1 MGFATLAANLAAV
14 QTATAFI
21 APSTITRGT
30 PTATSPHFNHAV
42 IQSSS
47 QIFMLKQETYNPISA
62 VLDLFNPNNLLLNLS
77 PPGTAN
83 TISSKDEEVVTS
95 FINALNSR
103 TPPSELLQY
112 FNDDINYIDTAYY
125 NPIIGKDALLKH
137 WQLHVN
143 SSPLSS
149 FSLDNSQVIV
159 IDDIVSAT
167 NKVCVIYHLATTG
180 GQIIEDSTHITFYYL
195 SPQDG
200 GGRTKISRVF
210 DVAEPASP
218 KPGDAGLKLLKSVS
232 TLIGDKSIVISND
245 TLAKA
250 PNDDSSNVSVVE
262 KYFDAWNQRDM
273 NSAISLFTPTC
284 QMRDLQY
291 DDAFSGRD
299 EFKKHLMRVKE
310 CLPSSFNF
318 VVDDIAVSKTKAG
331 VLWHVENNGDPL
343 AFTRGC
349 SFYKIDEKSGLIE
362 SGFEIPEKAP
372 PKQGYLN
379 TLKSR
384 FEAEPVRF
392 IPAAIWVAYMYL
404 LFISD
409 GILPGANAL
418 ALEQRTWEE
427 VRDLSLNFFLVAPSL
442 HLPFSP
448 VVHPMLEGVF
458 NLLLAWAAM
467 FAGFLSDE
475 RKDKPNLLP
484 FGPMLVGMQF
494 LTSGF
499 LLPYL
504 FTRTVETKSDVH
516 REDIDGDI
524 QTLVAEWRPLGGFLG
539 LVGAAS
545 VFWGLFA
552 RPEYGAFTE
561 RYASFGDLLSID
573 RVGSSFIVDLVIFAV
588 FQSWFVDDDL
598 KRRGVQAGDL
608 SLLRNVAKYVPFFGL
623 AAYLSFRPLL
633 PSRELSE

>member
-1 MGFATLAANLAAV
+1 MRFATIVANLAAPLA
-14 QTATAFI
+14 ATAFT
-21 APSTITRGT
+21 APSAITLRA
-30 PTATSPHFNHAV
+30 PPAISHSRKHVA
-42 IQSSS
+42 ILSSRHILMAQKDS
-47 QIFMLKQETYNPISA
+47 YNPISA
-62 VLDLFNPNNLLLNLS
+62 IFDLLNAGNILLNLA
-77 PPGTAN
+77 PP
-83 TISSKDEEVVTS
+83 TIATPVSSKDEDVVTS
-95 FINALNSR
+95 FIDSLNSR
-103 TPPSELLQY
+103 APPSELLQY
-112 FNDDINYIDTAYY
+112 FDDTINYVDTAYY

-137 WQLHVN
+137 WQLHTN
-143 SSPLSS
+143 SSPLST
-149 FSLDNSQVIV
+149 FSRDSLQVIV
-159 IDDIVSAT
+159 IDDIVSMP
-167 NKVCVIYHLATTG
+167 NKVCVIYRMATTG
-180 GQIIEDSTHITFYYL
+180 GQIIVDSTHITFYYL
-195 SPQDG
+195 SSQDG
-200 GGRTKISRVF
+200 GERKITRVF

-232 TLIGDKSIVISND
+232 NLIGNNSIVVSNNTVARALESD
-245 TLAKA
+245 M
-250 PNDDSSNVSVVE
+250 SVVE
-262 KYFDAWNQRDM
+262 RYFDAWNNRDM
-273 NSAISLFTPTC
+273 NTAISLFTPTC
-284 QMRDLQY
+284 QMRDFQY

-299 EFKKHLMRVKE
+299 EFKRHLLRVKD
-310 CLPSSFNF
+310 CLPTSFNF
-318 VVDDIAVSKTKAG
+318 VVDDIVVSTSKAG

-349 SFYKIDEKSGLIE
+349 SFYNIDKETGLIE

-372 PKQGYLN
+372 PKQGYWN

-392 IPAAIWVAYMYL
+392 IPAAIWVAYMYI

-442 HLPFSP
+442 NLPFSP

-504 FTRTVETKSDVH
+504 FTRTVETKSNVH
-516 REDIDGDI
+516 REDIDGNI

-539 LVGAAS
+539 FVGTS
-545 VFWGLFA
+545 SILWGLFA
-552 RPEYGAFTE
+552 RPEYGGFSE

-573 RVGSSFIVDLVIFAV
+573 RVGSSFIVDLVIFAA

-598 KRRGVQAGDL
+598 KRRGVQDGEL
-608 SLLRNVAKYVPFFGL
+608 SPLRSVAKYIPFFGL
-623 AAYLSFRPLL
+623 AAYFTFRPSL
-633 PSRELSE
+633 PSIEITD